1 MLDLSVLSKK
11 ETDPEKYSHNIT
23 HNKGRLQAQGLTVDV
38 GLWCRKILLNAVM
51 SGKEGE
57 WCPCLTYISYPYII
71 PILTTEFRYR
81 LLQKFKKH

>member
-38 GLWCRKILLNAVM
+38 GLWCRIFVSPML
-51 SGKEGE
+51 
-57 WCPCLTYISYPYII
+57 
-71 PILTTEFRYR
+71 
-81 LLQKFKKH
+81 

>member
-57 WCPCLTYISYPYII
+57 
-71 PILTTEFRYR
+71 
-81 LLQKFKKH
+81 